1 MQRVPLAGRSPVV
14 VLLSVLVALWLAVP
28 SRASAEELTS
38 RGNLVFSADRLFG
51 LYFHHE
57 SVEITA
63 NTSVDRDFTSIGF
76 GVSPPVG
83 QGYLTIPRLGID
95 YFLTRGFTL
104 GGSVGF
110 WSGVDGDDDDR
121 GGTVFL
127 LAARVGYALRLGH
140 VVSFWPRAGFTY
152 TTLSIED
159 SNADFY
165 TFALT
170 VEAPFVFAI
179 TEGFAFTAGPNLDLG
194 FLAERASAD
203 ATATVFGLMV
213 GLSGWTNL

>member
-1 MQRVPLAGRSPVV
+1 MQRVPLAGRSPA

-28 SRASAEELTS
+28 TRASAEELTS

-51 LYFHHE
+51 LYFIHE
-57 SVEITA
+57 SVEVTDNTTA
-63 NTSVDRDFTSIGF
+63 KVDATSIGL
-76 GVSPPVG
+76 GWSIPVG
-83 QGYLTIPRLGID
+83 RSYLTMPRIGID
-95 YFLTRGFTL
+95 YFLTHGFTL
-104 GGSVGF
+104 GGGVGI
-110 WSGVDGDDDDR
+110 WSGSDDDDDISL
-121 GGTVFL
+121 TAFL

-140 VVSFWPRAGFTY
+140 VVSFWPRGGFTY

-159 SNADFY
+159 STADNY

-179 TEGFAFTAGPNLDLG
+179 TEGFALTLGPNLDLG
-194 FLAERASAD
+194 FLAERSSRDAS
-203 ATATVFGLMV
+203 ATVFGVMA

>member
-1 MQRVPLAGRSPVV
+1 MQRVPLAGRSPA

-28 SRASAEELTS
+28 ARASAEELTS

-51 LYFHHE
+51 LYFVHE
-57 SVEITA
+57 SVEVTNNTTA
-63 NTSVDRDFTSIGF
+63 KLDATSIGL
-76 GVSPPVG
+76 GWSIPVG
-83 QGYLTIPRLGID
+83 RSYLTMPRIGID
-95 YFLTRGFTL
+95 YFLTHGFTL
-104 GGSVGF
+104 GGGIGI
-110 WSGVDGDDDDR
+110 WSGSDGDDS
-121 GGTVFL
+121 GSLTAFL

-140 VVSFWPRAGFTY
+140 VVSFWPRGGFTY

-159 SNADFY
+159 STADFY

-179 TEGFAFTAGPNLDLG
+179 TEGFAFTLGPNLDLG
-194 FLAERASAD
+194 FLAERASRD
-203 ATATVFGLMV
+203 ASATVFGVMA